1 MVLAKLELENASS
14 IGLLATQG
22 KRLRPE
28 RGKDLSPDPGLSPT
42 PSPMFLQGATLTL
55 TGAQR
60 KIIFKI
66 MAERRREAM
75 PT

>member
-14 IGLLATQG
+14 IRLLATQG

-55 TGAQR
+55 TGTQR

-66 MAERRREAM
+66 MTERWREAM